1 MKKWNVSPL
10 NESNVDD
17 QGNLTTMG
25 KYVMGVD
32 ELLKANW
39 HENDNVQEK

>member
-1 MKKWNVSPL
+1 VKKWNVSPL

-17 QGNLTTMG
+17 QWNLTTMD

-32 ELLKANW
+32 ELLKANL
-39 HENDNVQEK
+39 HENDNF